1 MMADKDRTKKVKIDP
16 LQGDQAAPKRT
27 QMDIFRDI
35 GRAAAQGLTLGFSDE
50 FEAGLRSIYGDKS
63 YKEIAKEI
71 RSEMEG
77 FRESDPIVAYGAE
90 ILGSMLTGGVGASRA
105 VGTTIGREAMK
116 RAGITEAG
124 ESVVRAGGAG
134 AAEGA
139 VYGAGTGETI
149 SERIGGAAIGA
160 PLGGVTAAAGQKI
173 MPVLQ
178 EGAKSMLGRGYPLT
192 MGQAYGGKIGSIEQK
207 ISTPFL
213 QESIQEARRRPQ
225 QMFVRETIDEALKPL
240 NIKVPQ
246 GFTGETAVD
255 FAENAIGEAYDA
267 VVPKA
272 QFNAIEP
279 NAKIE
284 EILNKA
290 KADKVFDASDL
301 KAFRKKLNESYFRFM
316 RNPDA
321 GGEAFKTAESK
332 LSGQIK
338 SALQKGDV
346 TDVRILRE
354 IQESIR
360 DEFAEQNP
368 DLPDLQAVNKAYRN
382 MRPIVKLADQRASS
396 AGEFTPTGLLKAETK
411 GRARTSPEV
420 IRAREAR
427 DILGQTVPDSGTAGR
442 LAVGDVMT
450 ATTPRKMLGLT
461 GNVLASTL
469 YDYPKLGRGAAQVPA
484 RLMRSLA
491 PTAATQAP
499 SVAGQFMGLL
509 GDTVFPEA
517 QAGTVP
523 VQEVYTTPSGLRYAI
538 TEQGATL
545 LGE

>member
-1 MMADKDRTKKVKIDP
+1 MATLPKQKKY
-16 LQGDQAAPKRT
+16 QATTGKS
-27 QMDIFRDI
+27 QFDVYVDIA
-35 GRAAAQGLTLGFSDE
+35 RAAGQGLTLGFSDE
-50 FEAGLRSIYGDKS
+50 VEAAVTSAFGDKPYS
-63 YKEIAKEI
+63 EVVKEI
-71 RSEMEG
+71 RRDIDN
-77 FRESDPIVAYGAE
+77 FRDTAPVAAYGAE
-90 ILGSMLTGGVGASRA
+90 ILGSMLTGGVGAARA
-105 VGTTIGREAMK
+105 VGTTVGREAVK
-116 RAGITEAG
+116 RAA
-124 ESVVRAGGAG
+124 SFGAK
-134 AAEGA
+134 EGA
-139 VYGAGTGETI
+139 IYGAGTGETI
-149 SERIGGAAIGA
+149 GGRIGGAAIGA
-160 PLGGVTAAAGQKI
+160 PLGGATAGLGQKM

-240 NIKVPQ
+240 GVKVPE

-255 FAENAIGEAYDA
+255 FAEDAIGEAYDA

-290 KADKVFDASDL
+290 VSDKVFDASDL

-321 GGEAFKTAESK
+321 GGKAFKTAESK
-332 LSGQIK
+332 LSGQIR
-338 SALQKGDV
+338 SAVRKGDE
-346 TDVRILRE
+346 TDIRVLRE

-360 DEFAEQNP
+360 DEFAKQNP
-368 DLPDLQAVNKAYRN
+368 DLPDLQAANKAYRN
-382 MRPIVKLADQRASS
+382 MRPIVKLSDRRAASG
-396 AGEFTPTGLLKAETK
+396 GEFTPQSLVTEETK

-427 DILGQTVPDSGTAGR
+427 NILGQTVPDSGTAGR
-442 LAVGDVMT
+442 LAVGDIMT
-450 ATTPRKMLGLT
+450 ATTPRKMLGLG

-491 PTAATQAP
+491 PTVATQAP
-499 SVAGQFMGLL
+499 SAAGQFMGLL
-509 GDTVFPEA
+509 SSEA

-523 VQEVYTTPSGLRYAI
+523 VQEIYTAPNGLKYAI

>member
-1 MMADKDRTKKVKIDP
+1 MADKDRTKKVKIDP
-16 LQGDQAAPKRT
+16 LQGDQVAPKRT

-90 ILGSMLTGGVGASRA
+90 ILGSMLTGGVGAARA
-105 VGTTIGREAMK
+105 VGRTVGTEAIK
-116 RAGITEAG
+116 RAGI
-124 ESVVRAGGAG
+124 AG

-139 VYGAGTGETI
+139 IYGAGTGE
-149 SERIGGAAIGA
+149 SAGGRLAGAAIGA

-178 EGAKSMLGRGYPLT
+178 EGAKSMLSRGYPLT

-240 NIKVPQ
+240 GVKVPE

-255 FAENAIGEAYDA
+255 FAEDAIGEAYAA

-272 QFNAIEP
+272 KFSTALP
-279 NAKIE
+279 DK
-284 EILNKA
+284 EIKSILDKA
-290 KADKVFDASDL
+290 LKDGIFDADDL
-301 KAFRKKLNESYFRFM
+301 KAFNKDLSEVYTSYKRNGSMTGELFKESESEMSGAIRSFR
-316 RNPDA
+316 N
-321 GGEAFKTAESK
+321 
-332 LSGQIK
+332 SGQRRQARVMRDIQ
-338 SALQKGDV
+338 S
-346 TDVRILRE
+346 TLRD
-354 IQESIR
+354 S
-360 DEFAEQNP
+360 FAKQNP
-368 DLPDLQAVNKAYRN
+368 DLPDLQAANQAYRN
-382 MRPIVKLADQRASS
+382 MRPIVKLSDAKA
-396 AGEFTPTGLLKAETK
+396 ATGGEFTPAALVKAETK

-442 LAVGDVMT
+442 LAVGDIMT
-450 ATTPRKMLGLT
+450 ATTPRKALGLV
-461 GNVLASTL
+461 GNIAASTL

-484 RLMRSLA
+484 RLLRSLA
-491 PTAATQAP
+491 PTVAAQAP
-499 SVAGQFMGLL
+499 NAGSQLMGLL
-509 GDTVFPEA
+509 GDTVFPQA
-517 QAGTVP
+517 QAGTGP
-523 VQEVYTTPSGLRYAI
+523 VQEIYTNPQGLKYAI

>member
-16 LQGDQAAPKRT
+16 LQGDQVAPKRT

-90 ILGSMLTGGVGASRA
+90 ILGSMLTGGVGAARA
-105 VGTTIGREAMK
+105 VGTTVGREAIK
-116 RAGITEAG
+116 RAA
-124 ESVVRAGGAG
+124 SFGAK
-134 AAEGA
+134 EGA

-149 SERIGGAAIGA
+149 GERIGGAAIGA

-178 EGAKSMLGRGYPLT
+178 EGAKSMLSRGYPLT

-240 NIKVPQ
+240 GVKVPE

-255 FAENAIGEAYDA
+255 FAEDAIGEAYAA

-272 QFNAIEP
+272 KFNAIEP

-284 EILNKA
+284 GILNQA
-290 KADKVFDASDL
+290 VSDKVFDATDL

-332 LSGQIK
+332 LSGQIR

-346 TDVRILRE
+346 TDARILRE
-354 IQESIR
+354 IQQELR
-360 DEFAEQNP
+360 DSFAKQNP
-368 DLPDLQAVNKAYRN
+368 DLPDLQAANQAYRN
-382 MRPIVKLADQRASS
+382 MRPIVKLSDAKA
-396 AGEFTPTGLLKAETK
+396 ATGGEFTPAALVKAETK

-442 LAVGDVMT
+442 LAVGDIMT
-450 ATTPRKMLGLT
+450 ATTPRKALGLV
-461 GNVLASTL
+461 GNIAASTL

-484 RLMRSLA
+484 RLLRSLA
-491 PTAATQAP
+491 PTVAAQAP
-499 SVAGQFMGLL
+499 NAGSQLMGLL
-509 GDTVFPEA
+509 GDTVFPQA

-523 VQEVYTTPSGLRYAI
+523 VQEIYTNPQGLKYAI

-545 LGE
+545 LEE